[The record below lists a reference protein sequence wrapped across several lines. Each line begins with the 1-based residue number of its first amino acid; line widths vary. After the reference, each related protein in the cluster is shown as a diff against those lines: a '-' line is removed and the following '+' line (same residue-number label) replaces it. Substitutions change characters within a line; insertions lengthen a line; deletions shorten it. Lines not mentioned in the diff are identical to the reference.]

1 MMTISFGENGLAIP
15 QKHACAAAVVVRYL
29 TSFTVYSLSTD
40 DSFRRYAYARTTTTV
55 SSKVRR
61 RPRSSRMSSA
71 DDASVGLIRYGDE
84 PE

>member
-15 QKHACAAAVVVRYL
+15 QKHARAAVVVRYL

-61 RPRSSRMSSA
+61 KPRPCRLSSA